1 MSDYHILAQS
11 IDKKTIQVALHYTIP
26 ANSQNKVSK
35 YHRDLI
41 VIVRKDQ
48 ATGMVESQVPYLAD
62 EFATELAQLRSGEKL
77 EEIIS
82 YRFSSLNLSVAEKRA
97 EIEALWSAR
106 QTEIFD
112 ELQKQLEYYHYDND
126 IV

>member
-82 YRFSSLNLSVAEKRA
+82 YRFSSLNLSAAEKKA
-97 EIEALWSAR
+97 EIEAVWSAR
-106 QTEIFD
+106 QAEIFD